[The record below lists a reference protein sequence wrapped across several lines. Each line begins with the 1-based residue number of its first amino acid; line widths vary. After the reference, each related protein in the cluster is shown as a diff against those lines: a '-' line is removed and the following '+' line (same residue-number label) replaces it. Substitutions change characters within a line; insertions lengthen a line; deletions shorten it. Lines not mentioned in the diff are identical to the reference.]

1 MESVKSSARKEQD
14 LCKDRSAMGRGRFV
28 VEACSSADHT
38 LDSRLF
44 SLRDRHR
51 RMRSST
57 RKDLQK
63 RDNTIDENTL
73 RVQWFPACTKKCH
86 IFAPDLTSQSLL
98 SMTVRIHVD
107 IHSQFPSLNNS
118 IADDRLM
125 GSPDLAMDAKYC
137 YSTSFSNLRHVRL
150 HQILPSCCMTG

>member
-1 MESVKSSARKEQD
+1 MPWVEGDLWLKLAAQPITLWIPAYSASETGTDECVHQLEKIFR
-14 LCKDRSAMGRGRFV
+14 
-28 VEACSSADHT
+28 
-38 LDSRLF
+38 
-44 SLRDRHR
+44 
-51 RMRSST
+51 
-57 RKDLQK
+57 K